1 MRSDV
6 ILFVLNFMDNYVLV
20 YDGNGCL
27 MIKVVFRFV
36 IVFVLEDVLIYIKIR
51 NVVNFLIGVFLRIQ
65 CDIVVIRL
73 RDGCLFFE
81 YYKVFMDCFLS
92 LYLYDIYIIDLFNF
106 IGLNFGDIVVLLKYF
121 ELFLQF

>member
-20 YDGNGCL
+20 YEGNGCL

-81 YYKVFMDCFLS
+81 YYKVFMDCFLC

>member
-20 YDGNGCL
+20 YEGNGCL
-27 MIKVVFRFV
+27 MIKGVFRFV

-81 YYKVFMDCFLS
+81 YYKVFMDSFLS

>member
-1 MRSDV
+1 
-6 ILFVLNFMDNYVLV
+6 MDNYVLV
-20 YDGNGCL
+20 YEGNGCL
-27 MIKVVFRFV
+27 MIKGVFRFV